1 MLISANV
8 SHKPHR
14 CPSVVSYV
22 ESDTRAPPTD
32 SSLMQGTVYTA
43 SSNLSGTPLH
53 SDHCRFSTN
62 IISEGVSSFT
72 QSVTRIHVGGKKTR
86 SKLLLTRRQVRL
98 KNLRIWRIRAGLKM
112 RRNSVKRWLWE
123 DGVENE
129 RWVCRSIFIYL
140 QLGWMIKLNTDW
152 HEVPGSSFVT

>member
-14 CPSVVSYV
+14 YPSVVSYV

-72 QSVTRIHVGGKKTR
+72 QSVTRIHVGGKTTR

-98 KNLRIWRIRAGLKM
+98 KNLKNLK
-112 RRNSVKRWLWE
+112 NPSGFE
-123 DGVENE
+123 DEA
-129 RWVCRSIFIYL
+129 
-140 QLGWMIKLNTDW
+140 QLGEALTLGGWGR
-152 HEVPGSSFVT
+152 E

>member
-14 CPSVVSYV
+14 YPSVVSYV

-72 QSVTRIHVGGKKTR
+72 QSVTRIHVGGKKNAFQIASR
-86 SKLLLTRRQVRL
+86 KAS
-98 KNLRIWRIRAGLKM
+98 
-112 RRNSVKRWLWE
+112 
-123 DGVENE
+123 
-129 RWVCRSIFIYL
+129 
-140 QLGWMIKLNTDW
+140 
-152 HEVPGSSFVT
+152 GSSEESEESEESERV